1 MGALPISMS
10 SSALLPRLHSN
21 LRQAPYPG
29 GDHFI
34 FVFAQMRLA
43 GRSSFFA
50 SKVMVVCHFDLRK
63 LSLQIDFLGALAAI
77 L

>member
-1 MGALPISMS
+1 MSKYSEIREAWASGDHIGAL
-10 SSALLPRLHSN
+10 R
-21 LRQAPYPG
+21 
-29 GDHFI
+29 I